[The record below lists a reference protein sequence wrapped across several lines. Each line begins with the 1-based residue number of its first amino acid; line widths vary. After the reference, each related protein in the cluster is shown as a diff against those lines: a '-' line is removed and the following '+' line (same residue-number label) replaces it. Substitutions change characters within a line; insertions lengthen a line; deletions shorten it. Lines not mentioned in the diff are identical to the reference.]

1 MGGARQDLY
10 YRRID
15 SPQRIQGVRGG
26 LRRGFLVREVR
37 RGGRRRLAA
46 LPLLLSGHCCFRS
59 LACSRS
65 LARERLLPS
74 AAALLLLMYKAPAM
88 QICWLAAKAR
98 LAEKL
103 ACV

>member
-26 LRRGFLVREVR
+26 LRRGFLIGEVR

-46 LPLLLSGHCCFRS
+46 LSLLLAGHRRGFFFLRFLRFSFS
-59 LACSRS
+59 LFP
-65 LARERLLPS
+65 LADRG
-74 AAALLLLMYKAPAM
+74 ALLLRERNRGN
-88 QICWLAAKAR
+88 AARR
-98 LAEKL
+98 LRRRQAGFGR
-103 ACV
+103 